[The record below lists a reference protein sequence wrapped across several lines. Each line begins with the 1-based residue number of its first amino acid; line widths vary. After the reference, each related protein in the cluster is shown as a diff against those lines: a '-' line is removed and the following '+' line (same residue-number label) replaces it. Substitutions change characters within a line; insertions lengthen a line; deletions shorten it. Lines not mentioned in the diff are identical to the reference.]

1 MPSKKKSR
9 GDIERLERENTRLR
23 GDLLAIG
30 RRVSHDLRTS
40 LGGVS
45 VSLEL
50 LKETLGKDETAAEA
64 FRSLSQSMD
73 ELSRL
78 IKSFS
83 VLAKA
88 TANPPAMERVA
99 MGEIV
104 WGARQQLERQCAA
117 RGATVTAPD
126 TWPEVAGVPGWLE
139 FIWWNFLANAL
150 RHGGL
155 EIQLGWSPEKDGYR
169 FWIHDNGKGVAG
181 QGRGLLFQPFD
192 SLHRPDSTRGL
203 GLSVVQRLVE
213 LQDGQCGYEEDGA
226 VGPRFYFTLKKSTE
240 DEK

>member
-1 MPSKKKSR
+1 MSPKKKSG
-9 GDIERLERENTRLR
+9 GDLEGLERENARLR

-40 LGGVS
+40 LGGIS

-50 LKETLGKDETAAEA
+50 LKETMGKDATAVEA
-64 FRSLSQSMD
+64 FHSLTQSVD

-88 TANPPAMERVA
+88 TANPPPMERVP

-104 WGARQQLERQCAA
+104 WGVRQQLERQCAR

-126 TWPEVAGVPGWLE
+126 SWPEVAGIPGWLE

-155 EIQLGWSPEKDGYR
+155 KIELGWTRETDGFR
-169 FWIHDNGKGVAG
+169 FWIHDNGKGVMG
-181 QGRGLLFQPFD
+181 PGRGLLFQPFD
-192 SLHRPDSTRGL
+192 SMHRPDSARGL

-213 LQDGQCGYEEDGA
+213 LQHGECGYEVSADG
-226 VGPRFYFTLKKSTE
+226 GPCFFFTLRE
-240 DEK
+240 RLDAI